1 MKIEKLYDN
10 IAETYN
16 QKASADVLS
25 EANNTAFSLITREV
39 QCLESLLALGV
50 GDGVCLL
57 PYKERYPTS
66 MFYGLDVSENM
77 LQKARALLNCQVY
90 HGDIAKASS
99 IIKKNDFDLILA
111 HFVCAYVPISTTLG
125 ECKKIMSER
134 GLISIVTNTLA
145 SFAKMQDILQK
156 MRKSPNPF
164 SRLVSCHIKQ
174 ALKTVYV
181 PDNLDHLKSIFVS
194 SGLTLHASQLVEIN
208 INLKTEKEVFE
219 FFIDGG
225 WFASGLMHP
234 LVPKRVFH
242 NIIKRLIHEHVRLPY
257 EDSLQIA
264 IAIGGK

>member
-10 IAETYN
+10 IAGTYN

-25 EANNTAFSLITREV
+25 EANNTAFSLITRNA
-39 QCLESLLALGV
+39 QCLESILALGV

-57 PYKERYPTS
+57 PYKEFYPAS
-66 MFYGLDVSENM
+66 LLYGLDVSENM
-77 LQKARALLNCQVY
+77 LRKAKTQLNCQVY

-99 IIKKNDFDLILA
+99 LINKNNFDLILA
-111 HFVCAYVPISTTLG
+111 HFVCAYVPISISLG

-134 GLISIVTNTLA
+134 GLVSIVTNTLE
-145 SFAKMQDILQK
+145 SFAKMQEILRK
-156 MRKSPNPF
+156 MKKSPNPF
-164 SRLVSCHIKQ
+164 NRLVSYHIKQ

-181 PDNLDHLKSIFVS
+181 PDNLDHLRSIFVS
-194 SGLTLHASQLVEIN
+194 SGLTPRESHLVEIN

-234 LVPKRVFH
+234 LLPKRVFH

-257 EDSLQIA
+257 EDNLQVA
-264 IAIGGK
+264 IVVGSK